1 MSNLTLENV
10 TYQDY
15 SIQYP
20 SATSSRIEEI
30 DKEEE
35 RDCLLSMW
43 TKRRQLKDSISYH
56 SLFPLLEIDLSSVQ
70 PHFEIKN
77 ETSFTQEVTEKTFL
91 EELML
96 EYNVVVRIPPK
107 RRYTIQMKIENRRR
121 GVPKIV
127 EPEGLV

>member
-1 MSNLTLENV
+1 
-10 TYQDY
+10 
-15 SIQYP
+15 
-20 SATSSRIEEI
+20 
-30 DKEEE
+30 
-35 RDCLLSMW
+35 
-43 TKRRQLKDSISYH
+43 
-56 SLFPLLEIDLSSVQ
+56 VQ

-77 ETSFTQEVTEKTFL
+77 EASFMQEVTEKTFL

>member
-43 TKRRQLKDSISYH
+43 AKRRQLKDSIFYR

-70 PHFEIKN
+70 PHFEINN
-77 ETSFTQEVTEKTFL
+77 ETSSMQEVTEKTFL

-127 EPEGLV
+127 EPEGLA